1 MSLELVAELWNHIKS
16 GMPKVDRD
24 STAEF
29 IVSMLAENGIEYEE
43 IKEVFGGDSDI
54 RDALL
59 SYYGPGETLEDW
71 TEDDFDEFLE
81 DENEDDGDEW

>member
-1 MSLELVAELWNHIKS
+1 MSLDLVAELWNHIKS

-29 IVSMLAENGIEYEE
+29 IVSMLAENGIESEE

-59 SYYGPGETLEDW
+59 SYFGQDDLGEW
-71 TEDDFDEFLE
+71 TEEDFDEFLE
-81 DENEDDGDEW
+81 DEDDDDSDEW